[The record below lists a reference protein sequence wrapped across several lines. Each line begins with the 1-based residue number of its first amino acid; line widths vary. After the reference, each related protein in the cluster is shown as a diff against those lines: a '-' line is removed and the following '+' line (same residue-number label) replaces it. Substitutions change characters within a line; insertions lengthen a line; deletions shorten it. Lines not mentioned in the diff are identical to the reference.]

1 MRQIDDPEKVNV
13 AFVQYEDFAR
23 AEAEVARLKDAL
35 RQANGV
41 RDVFASAVVAQAMQE
56 VDKMPDSRVP
66 DDDMVICPGCVH
78 QFRAIPVNVQARI
91 AALEAER
98 DALRQKLDGILK
110 AYDAYRGRGMLPA
123 PYQYALLVAAI
134 DAAREKPCDCVRP
147 EIHGHQLLCKH
158 GKAR

>member
-1 MRQIDDPEKVNV
+1 MIP
-13 AFVQYEDFAR
+13 
-23 AEAEVARLKDAL
+23 AELDALVAEVARLTTKCKYGDPLCPCQDGDACHYEGDNPMTPPPIAAL
-35 RQANGV
+35 K
-41 RDVFASAVVAQAMQE
+41 S
-56 VDKMPDSRVP
+56 
-66 DDDMVICPGCVH
+66 
-78 QFRAIPVNVQARI
+78 RI
-91 AALEAER
+91 AALEAEQ

-123 PYQYALLVAAI
+123 PNQYALLVAAI